1 MAYQLGY
8 TAPISASIKTRVSKP
23 VFVAGRINQPQIAEK
38 ILEMGQADM
47 CGMTRALISGPEMPF
62 KARCGNLENIRAC
75 VACNQA
81 CIEHMLQACPIS
93 CIQKP
98 ETGRELQYTNL
109 SKAPSR
115 KRILVAGGGPAGLKA
130 ASIAA
135 RRGHQVILCEKS
147 NALGGQINLAQ
158 SLPGRAELGGITVN
172 L

>member
-1 MAYQLGY
+1 
-8 TAPISASIKTRVSKP
+8 
-23 VFVAGRINQPQIAEK
+23 
-38 ILEMGQADM
+38 
-47 CGMTRALISGPEMPF
+47 
-62 KARCGNLENIRAC
+62 
-75 VACNQA
+75 
-81 CIEHMLQACPIS
+81 MLQACPIS

-98 ETGRELQYTNL
+98 ETGRELQYANL

-158 SLPGRAELGGITVN
+158 SLPGRAELGNITVN